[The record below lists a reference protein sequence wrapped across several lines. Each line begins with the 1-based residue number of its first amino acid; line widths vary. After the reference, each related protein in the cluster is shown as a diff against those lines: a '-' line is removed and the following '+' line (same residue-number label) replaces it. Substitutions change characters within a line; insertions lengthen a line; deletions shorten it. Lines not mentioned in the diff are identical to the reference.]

1 MRTALP
7 NDHFE
12 IGDERVSAEASAS
25 ADTPL
30 SAPKTDEEIDR
41 CIQKSHQRRSCKVI
55 VDSSSDF
62 APSVLKRLGLE
73 YIPISYVTPEGER
86 LDDLWESQTP
96 HDFYEAFRQDPT
108 LHYTTA
114 AITPGRY
121 LEVFERA
128 AKEGVPTIYL
138 ALSAGLSSTIYNAE
152 QAAEMVREKYPDF
165 ELYVLDPCCDSA
177 SVELLALECMR
188 QAGLGLSAK
197 EVYEWACDARYFV
210 HGYFILDGFGAL
222 TAGGRIPPAAVQV
235 GTKLDIKPELTYET
249 NGSLL
254 LRGIHR
260 GRRKALRAILQD
272 FRDNYCQDTS
282 LPLAIVSSDA
292 EKDADWLE
300 AQVRKEKGLAG
311 VTIIRSSIS
320 PILGTHVGPGMVGF
334 TFWGGDRREKMS
346 LTDRIA
352 RKVRSFEH

>member
-12 IGDERVSAEASAS
+12 IGDERVSAEASVS

-41 CIQKSHQRRSCKVI
+41 CIQKFHQRRSCKVI

-222 TAGGRIPPAAVQV
+222 AAGGRIPPAAAQV

-249 NGSLL
+249 NGSLS

-272 FRDNYCQDTS
+272 FRDNYCQDTT

>member
-1 MRTALP
+1 M
-7 NDHFE
+7 
-12 IGDERVSAEASAS
+12 

-222 TAGGRIPPAAVQV
+222 AAGGRIPPAAAQV

-249 NGSLL
+249 NGSLS

-272 FRDNYCQDTS
+272 FRDNYCQDTT

-352 RKVRSFEH
+352 RKVRSFEQ

>member
-1 MRTALP
+1 
-7 NDHFE
+7 
-12 IGDERVSAEASAS
+12 VSAEASAS

-222 TAGGRIPPAAVQV
+222 AAGGRIPPAAANV
-235 GTKLDIKPELTYET
+235 GGKLDIKPELTYDRT
-249 NGSLL
+249 GALQL
-254 LRGIHR
+254 CGMCR
-260 GRRKALRAILQD
+260 GRKKALRAIIQD
-272 FRDNYCQDTS
+272 FKDNYVHDPA
-282 LPLAIVSSDA
+282 LPIAIASADA
-292 EKDADWLE
+292 EKDAAWLE
-300 AQVRKEKGLAG
+300 AQIRREKGCED
-311 VTIIRSSIS
+311 VVIMRSSIS
-320 PILGTHVGPGMVGF
+320 PVIGSHVGPGMVAVA
-334 TFWGGDRREKMS
+334 FWGTDRREKLS

-352 RKVRSFEH
+352 RKVRAND

>member
-41 CIQKSHQRRSCKVI
+41 CIQKFHQRRSCKVI

-222 TAGGRIPPAAVQV
+222 AAGGRIPPAAAQV

-249 NGSLL
+249 NGSLS

-272 FRDNYCQDTS
+272 FRDNYCQDTT

-352 RKVRSFEH
+352 RKVRSFEQ

>member
-222 TAGGRIPPAAVQV
+222 AAGGRIPPAAAQV

-249 NGSLL
+249 NGSLS

-272 FRDNYCQDTS
+272 FRDNYCQDTT

-352 RKVRSFEH
+352 RKVRSFEQ

>member
-41 CIQKSHQRRSCKVI
+41 CIQKSYQRRSCKVI

-222 TAGGRIPPAAVQV
+222 AAGGRIPPAAAQV

-249 NGSLL
+249 NGSLS

-272 FRDNYCQDTS
+272 FRDNYCQDTT

-352 RKVRSFEH
+352 RKVRSFEQ

>member
-30 SAPKTDEEIDR
+30 SAPKTEEEIDR
-41 CIQKSHQRRSCKVI
+41 CIQKFHQRRSCKVI

-222 TAGGRIPPAAVQV
+222 AAGGRIPPAAAQV

-249 NGSLL
+249 NGSLS

-272 FRDNYCQDTS
+272 FRDNYCQDTT

-352 RKVRSFEH
+352 RKVRSFEQ